1 MDFIELVEK
10 LNEHLDE
17 KAKFHLDLIHNSNPV
32 KTDKLEHFSYIGKA
46 PSILNDHAIIPQ
58 HLIPKICSNTVN
70 RGVVKWINR
79 KIFTTILND
88 LLNNNLTEL
97 KTRFVRLRIGGC
109 MAVNVTIL
117 LTDEEKEEW
126 RNQINQ
132 IFYERTRVINDY
144 YLDEIIK
151 LPF

>member
-10 LNEHLDE
+10 LNEHLNE
-17 KAKFHLDLIHNSNPV
+17 KNKFHLDLVHNSNPTSEKIPHIKYV
-32 KTDKLEHFSYIGKA
+32 GKA
-46 PSILNDHAIIPQ
+46 PSILHDHAIVPQ
-58 HLIPKICSNTVN
+58 HLLTKVYSNCIN
-70 RGVVKWINR
+70 RGIVEWINR
-79 KIFTTILND
+79 KIFTTILID
-88 LLNNNLTEL
+88 LLNDDLTSL

-109 MAVNVTIL
+109 MAVNVAIL
-117 LTDEEKEEW
+117 LTNEEKEEW

-132 IFYERTRVINDY
+132 IFYERTKVINDY

>member
-17 KAKFHLDLIHNSNPV
+17 KSKFHLDLVHSSNPV
-32 KTDKLEHFSYIGKA
+32 KIDKLEHFKYIGKA
-46 PSILNDHAIIPQ
+46 PSILYDHAIIPS
-58 HLIPKICSNTVN
+58 HLITKICSNKIN
-70 RGVVKWINR
+70 RDVVKWINR

-88 LLNNNLTEL
+88 LLNENLTEL

-117 LTDEEKEEW
+117 LTNEEKEEW

-132 IFYERTRVINDY
+132 VFYERTRVIY
-144 YLDEIIK
+144 EYHLDEIVK